1 MKLNYTSPNSDADGR
16 RREPLRTSFVITS
29 MPVGG
34 AETLLVNLITRLD
47 KRLIRPEVLCL
58 KEAGPLGEQLRE
70 HVPVHTHFLR
80 SKYDLSVLPKL
91 YRHLRKW
98 RTDAVVTI
106 GAGD

>member
-47 KRLIRPEVLCL
+47 RRLILPEVLCL
-58 KEAGPLGEQLRE
+58 KEAGPLGEALRSQ
-70 HVPVHTHFLR
+70 VPVHTHCLR
-80 SKYDLSVLPKL
+80 GKYDMRVLVRL
-91 YRHLRKW
+91 YRRMRKS
-98 RTDAVVTI
+98 RTDAV
-106 GAGD
+106 